1 MGKKRLRKTRES
13 HNKINQ
19 NHAGNKFKT
28 IRQYLKSNNF
38 YRLLIGLLTTLI
50 VYVLIQSGA
59 APVKYDIKPGDISN
73 YDITAPRDIEN
84 YAKMEENARKAAES
98 VQPVIKRI
106 ENADYELLNKADEF
120 ISGIEGARLNVEKVL
135 QEQGIGPGNRNYRE
149 KLQEAQTL
157 ETEKLWE
164 KLQRMDFAISQE
176 QVFYLIAKVEKEQLE
191 LFSKTTRNIL
201 YNTMKEEITEDNLE
215 SKIIQFQN
223 QFNNS
228 ADLNL
233 DLKNIGSL
241 LIKSILKP
249 NSVIDIELTEAKRE
263 EAAQNAMSV
272 KVIIKKGS
280 RILSIGDTVTEDK
293 YRVLQDLNL
302 IETGKF
308 DYSFAFGIFVVV
320 LLASALVIV
329 FMNYNCPDIVHSLND
344 IMVLSVIIVLTVL
357 LARVINEFSALLIP
371 IFIAPMLISI
381 LLNVELAIVVNFV
394 LSVLLSFITK
404 TNTPF
409 LYMSLISGTLSA
421 FIVSK
426 ANQRSKLSLSGIF
439 VGLISALTVICI
451 GLVEKA
457 EIKTLLYNS
466 LIVLINGMV
475 SIIFTIGILPFMEI
489 AFKVITPLKLL
500 ELANP
505 NQPLIKRLLIEAPG
519 TYHHSLMVGNL
530 AEVATEAI
538 GGNAL
543 LARVGAYYHDIGKL
557 IRPNFFIENQLSDN
571 PHDKMSPNLS
581 TLVITSHVS
590 DGVALAQKYKIPMAI
605 TNIIQQHHGDTI
617 VAYFYHKALKSSKGD
632 LVKPADFRYDGPKP
646 GTKEAAVVML
656 ADSVEAAVRS
666 MTEKTEG
673 KIEGLVRKIIKDKLD
688 DGQLDECNLT
698 LKDLNIIAKS
708 FMQVFSG
715 YFHGREEYP
724 ELHEKRRNIINS
736 YQDDENKE
744 ENEYNSLTQS
754 REKEEGC
761 KYNGN
766 IG

>member
-1 MGKKRLRKTRES
+1 MERKKLIKTKKS
-13 HNKINQ
+13 HNKPNQ
-19 NHAGNKFKT
+19 KHFGNKIAS
-28 IRQYLKSNNF
+28 IRQYLKSSRF
-38 YRLLIGLLTTLI
+38 YRLLFGLLTLLI

-59 APVKYDIKPGDISN
+59 SPVKYDIKPGDISN

-120 ISGIEGARLNVEKVL
+120 ISGIEEARINVDKLL
-135 QEQGIGPGNRNYRE
+135 QEQGIARGNSNYKE

-157 ETEKLWE
+157 ETGKLWE
-164 KLQRMDFAISQE
+164 KLQGMDISISQE
-176 QVFYLIAKVEKEQLE
+176 QVLYLIAKVDNEQLE
-191 LFSKTTRNIL
+191 LYAKITRDIL

-215 SKIIQFQN
+215 SKVIQLQN
-223 QFNNS
+223 QYNNS
-228 ADLNL
+228 DLNL
-233 DLKNIGSL
+233 DMKNIGSL

-249 NSVIDIELTEAKRE
+249 NSVIDTELTEAKRE
-263 EAAQNAMSV
+263 EAAQSAMSV

-293 YRVLQDLNL
+293 FRVLQDLNL

-308 DYSFAFGIFVVV
+308 DYAFAFGIFVVV
-320 LLASALVIV
+320 LLMSVLVIV
-329 FMNYNCPDIVHSLND
+329 FMNYSCPDILHSLND
-344 IMVLSVIIVLTVL
+344 IMVLSVIIVMTVL
-357 LARVINEFSALLIP
+357 LARVINEFSTLLIP

-394 LSVLLSFITK
+394 LAVLVSFITK
-404 TNTPF
+404 TNTAF

-421 FIVSK
+421 FVVSK
-426 ANQRSKLSLSGIF
+426 ANQRSKLSVSGVF

-457 EIKTLLYNS
+457 EIKTLINSS

-538 GGNAL
+538 GGDAL

-557 IRPNFFIENQLSDN
+557 KRPNFFIENQLSGN

-605 TNIIQQHHGDTI
+605 TNIIQQHHGDTL
-617 VAYFYHKALKSSKGD
+617 VAYFYHKALKSEKGD
-632 LVKPADFRYDGPKP
+632 LVKPADFRYDGPRP

-715 YFHGREEYP
+715 YFHEREEYP
-724 ELHEKRRNIINS
+724 ELHVKR
-736 YQDDENKE
+736 QDAVSSCQAE
-744 ENEYNSLTQS
+744 ENEDACLTQR
-754 REKEEGC
+754 REKEEGY
-761 KYNGN
+761 KYNGS
-766 IG
+766 IS